1 MKKESFAMEMFRDK
15 DKKRD
20 FKIMI
25 LFFIMWLITF
35 LALAFMVY
43 KYIELNND
51 IGVIETTTTQE
62 IQQENENGDNN
73 YIGRD
78 GDINYGKTNSEN

>member
-1 MKKESFAMEMFRDK
+1 MEMFRDK

-43 KYIELNND
+43 KYIELN
-51 IGVIETTTTQE
+51 T
-62 IQQENENGDNN
+62 
-73 YIGRD
+73 GRD
-78 GDINYGKTNSEN
+78 MPRLGLGLGKAHGDPKGKDQRAHVR

>member
-43 KYIELNND
+43 KYIELSCYELSFGTIKINTSSKLNHF
-51 IGVIETTTTQE
+51 IIKSTHVIKL
-62 IQQENENGDNN
+62 G
-73 YIGRD
+73 
-78 GDINYGKTNSEN
+78 